1 MTQEQG
7 GQSESVI
14 VVGAASKGII
24 QRDHQHNAVVFKQTY
39 AANPFSGQNDDDMEK
54 YQQQINN
61 KAAPAG
67 AQLGRA
73 ISVRLLIDTD
83 TKTQAPF
90 QPIPL
95 RSCHL
100 YAHDTKT

>member
-1 MTQEQG
+1 MLQEQG

-83 TKTQAPF
+83 TKTQPPF
-90 QPIPL
+90 QPLPL

-100 YAHDTKT
+100 CAHDTKT